1 MALSIDRHRGRRIV
15 TLATPIII
23 AMVTQNLINVVDTIY
38 IGKLDPS
45 YSIPG
50 QAALG
55 FALPFYWTIGGFLAA
70 ISVGT
75 QATTARRFGADDA
88 EGAGA
93 VLANSLSVGTLG
105 AATFTLLGWWVVPL
119 VFPLFTANPS
129 VVELGIPYTRV
140 RILAIVPMVC
150 TFALKG
156 FFDGLGRT
164 RVHMY
169 ASLVMNGINIVLNY
183 VFIFGIGPVPA
194 MRVTGAAVASA
205 VSTAIGL
212 FAMLAWTL
220 RPKYSTTYRYFRL
233 SNLDPRTMWELVKL
247 SVPSGAAEILMMSGG
262 LIFLKIVAILDQQ
275 AIMRSLDATSVYT
288 GSFEAITADVQRH
301 LTSARGWAGA
311 ALAGDWAPAI
321 LGSRPPI
328 FTTAAKLII
337 DLLTLSFVTCIG
349 FGQATATLVSQQMGE
364 DNYEEAE
371 RYGWDS
377 VKIGM
382 YLFGAIGLAVV
393 LFPEVFLEILS
404 DDPLVIEAAAPAL
417 RIMASL
423 EAFIAAALI
432 MVQAHFGAGNTKFV
446 MYVEGIIHFV
456 CLMPLAYLFAITL
469 DLGFLGIWFS
479 ATVYIVGLA
488 LILSWNFW
496 KGRWK
501 EIEV

>member
-1 MALSIDRHRGRRIV
+1 MDLAIDRHRGRRIV
-15 TLATPIII
+15 SLATPIII
-23 AMVTQNLINVVDTIY
+23 AMLTQNLINVVDTIY

-45 YSIPG
+45 FSIPG

-75 QATTARRFGADDA
+75 QATTARRFGADNSH
-88 EGAGA
+88 GAGA
-93 VLANSLSVGTLG
+93 VLTNSLGVGTLS
-105 AATFTLLGWWVVPL
+105 AITFTLLGWWIVPL
-119 VFPLFTANPS
+119 VFPLFTGNPS

-150 TFALKG
+150 TFAFKG

-169 ASLVMNGINIVLNY
+169 ASLIMNGLNIILNY
-183 VFIFGIGPVPA
+183 AFIFGFGPIPG

-205 VSTAIGL
+205 VSTGIGL
-212 FAMLAWTL
+212 LAMLGWSL
-220 RPKYSTTYRYFRL
+220 LPKYASKYRYYRL
-233 SNLDPRTMWELVKL
+233 SNLDPKTMWELVKL

-262 LIFLKIVAILDQQ
+262 LVFLKIVAMLDEQ
-275 AIMRSLDATSVYT
+275 AIMGALESTTAYAN
-288 GSFEAITADVQRH
+288 GFGEASAHLQRH
-301 LTSARGWAGA
+301 LTAAPGWAGA
-311 ALAGDWAPAI
+311 ALAGDWAPTI
-321 LGSRPPI
+321 LDSRPPI
-328 FTTAAKLII
+328 YTTAAKLII

-349 FGQATATLVSQQMGE
+349 CGQATATLVSQQMGKG
-364 DNYEEAE
+364 DFKEAE

-382 YLFGAIGLAVV
+382 YFFGTIGLIVV
-393 LFPEVFLEILS
+393 LFPEFFLEILS

-423 EAFIAAALI
+423 ECFIAAALI

-456 CLMPLAYLFAITL
+456 CLMPLAYLFAIQL

-488 LILSWNFW
+488 AILSWKFW
-496 KGRWK
+496 EGQWK